1 LADRFATYLEG
12 RDRLVVSAIE
22 LFEVYKVLRRDFSEE
37 RALEAV
43 AAMHRAV
50 VIPVDETL
58 ALEAADLSL
67 AHRLAMAD
75 AIIYATALRTGATLV
90 TGDADFEGLSDVVL
104 IR

>member
-1 LADRFATYLEG
+1 M
-12 RDRLVVSAIE
+12 SAI
-22 LFEVYKVLRRDFSEE
+22 EVYKVLRRDFSEE
-37 RALEAV
+37 RVLEAV
-43 AAMHRAV
+43 AAMHRAEV
-50 VIPVDETL
+50 VPVDETL

-90 TGDADFEGLSDVVL
+90 TGDADFTALPDVVV